1 MQEYHFYYIMKFHLA
16 FPMKPV
22 ASKVFPYYKN
32 SSTPLECCYSYCLKG
47 LEPEGAWKR
56 AGGTFQPEA
65 AFAAAKVESHHR
77 HRFVG
82 L

>member
-1 MQEYHFYYIMKFHLA
+1 MVD
-16 FPMKPV
+16 V
-22 ASKVFPYYKN
+22 ADSKSADGNIVWVRVP
-32 SSTPLECCYSYCLKG
+32 PPAPRIAALHWECCYSYCLKG

-77 HRFVG
+77 HHNIPT